1 MEPSLRPLRPPTT
14 TVSVPR
20 DLRPDLE
27 PQVLLV
33 DILPGAAAMVA
44 AAAAVAVVMATRMNV
59 EALLKGTSVLRSSL
73 CSSRVLLLLHT
84 C

>member
-20 DLRPDLE
+20 DLRTDLE

-44 AAAAVAVVMATRMNV
+44 AAAAVAVVMVMV
-59 EALLKGTSVLRSSL
+59 VGW
-73 CSSRVLLLLHT
+73 
-84 C
+84 